1 LSFFS
6 SNNDLFLKQSKDER
20 NFNNSDYIAFQND
33 LKIKLKNLAITAAQQ
48 TQDLIFQDEN
58 IN

>member
-1 LSFFS
+1 
-6 SNNDLFLKQSKDER
+6 LFLKQSKDER